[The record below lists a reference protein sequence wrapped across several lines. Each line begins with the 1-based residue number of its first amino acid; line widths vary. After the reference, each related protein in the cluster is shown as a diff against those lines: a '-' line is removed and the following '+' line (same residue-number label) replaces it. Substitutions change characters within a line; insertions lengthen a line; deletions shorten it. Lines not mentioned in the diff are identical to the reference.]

1 MKKPTHLLFHGDCL
15 EEMKNLNCGVADLI
29 ICDLPYNTTNCNW
42 DSPIDLVELWDR
54 YDCVSKGGK
63 TPILLFAQVPFNII
77 LGQSNLKDLRY
88 EWIWEKTTAT
98 GHLNA
103 NRMPMKAHENIMVFY
118 NSLPT
123 YNPQKTT
130 GHTPVNRYT
139 KHQDDGEIY
148 GKTQAGLS
156 GGGSTERFPRDVLV
170 FPTDKQKEALHPTQK
185 PVKLLEYFIETYS
198 NEGDTVLDNTFG
210 SGSTGVAAA
219 NTGRRFIGIEKD
231 DKYFEIG
238 KKRIEA
244 AYNKAELLGM

>member
-1 MKKPTHLLFHGDCL
+1 METPTHLLYHGDCL
-15 EEMKNLNCGVADLI
+15 EEMKKLNCGVADLI

-42 DSPIDLVELWDR
+42 DCPIDLVELWDR
-54 YDCVSKGGK
+54 YDCVAKGDK
-63 TPILLFAQVPFNII
+63 TAILLFAQVPFNII

-118 NSLPT
+118 GSLPT

-130 GHTPVNRYT
+130 GHAPVNSYT

-148 GKTQAGLS
+148 GKTQSGLS
-156 GGGSTERFPRDVLV
+156 GGGSTERYPRDVLV
-170 FPTDKQKEALHPTQK
+170 FPTDKQKTALHPTQK
-185 PVKLLEYFIETYS
+185 PVKLLEYLINTYS
-198 NEGDTVLDNTFG
+198 NEGDTVLDNTMG
-210 SGSTGVAAA
+210 SGTTGVAAA

-231 DKYFEIG
+231 EKYFKISEE
-238 KKRIEA
+238 RIQS